1 MLVYEVAYVC
11 RFMNFLKLLKIF
23 VIFYFFINFYFLLAV
38 FIELLKFAC
47 DVFTITTGCLRIQAR
62 HRIVRDLW

>member
-1 MLVYEVAYVC
+1 MLVYEVACVC
-11 RFMNFLKLLKIF
+11 RFLNFLKLLKIF

-47 DVFTITTGCLRIQAR
+47 DVFTITIIQAR
-62 HRIVRDLW
+62 HRIVRDMW